1 MPAYTLELV
10 DWIETLAA
18 QSNLRREGRKGKG
31 KGKISAPT
39 ALLSFSPRFVSD
51 VFATRLETA
60 SVKKLVESQA
70 SEHAKKMRRCYEMM
84 SSMLGFNFSSHNK
97 RAEIR

>member
-18 QSNLRREGRKGKG
+18 QSNLRREGRKGKEE
-31 KGKISAPT
+31 GKISAPT
-39 ALLSFSPRFVSD
+39 AFLSFSPRFVSD

-60 SVKKLVESQA
+60 SVKKLVESKA

-84 SSMLGFNFSSHNK
+84 SSML
-97 RAEIR
+97 